1 MDFPVGVGYRKY
13 NLDGKAR
20 LEENLQREGYRDLRR
35 WGQATV

>member
-20 LEENLQREGYRDLRR
+20 SEENLQRYRDLRR